1 MFETVSV
8 DDALHK
14 GIRNIV
20 YPRASLLV
28 LSIASPIFLR
38 AADLIPQSYI
48 FWGIPLGLLVTWLYW
63 AVASTKW
70 KVWAYDSVRNVHE
83 LQKRAIKEGIIT
95 EEGSFWDSISI
106 KSADDKQKLY
116 ELQSKFEVP
125 DVFIDDL
132 QVPGETQIFYS
143 KRKSMF
149 GLMMGL
155 LLLLGGIVMMIYAR
169 NAQAVPGIFL
179 IAIGG
184 FLAFNEVRHL
194 TSSQAQIII
203 NAEGIET
210 AKEPFRPWADICDE
224 DVITEHHG
232 KSTTH
237 NFVYSYDGG
246 SEDINLG
253 PMDITRHA
261 LEHLLLVYRGRNE
274 QKGKH

>member
-8 DDALHK
+8 DEALHR
-14 GIRNIV
+14 GTTHVV
-20 YPRASLLV
+20 YPRTSLFFLSLV
-28 LSIASPIFLR
+28 SPIFLR
-38 AADLIPQSYI
+38 AADLIPLSYI
-48 FWGIPLGLLVTWLYW
+48 FWGIPVGLLVTWLYW

-70 KVWAYDSVRNVHE
+70 KVWAYDNVRNVHE

-95 EEGSFWDSISI
+95 SDGSFWDSTSI

-116 ELQSKFEVP
+116 ELQSKFDVP

-132 QVPGETQIFYS
+132 QVPAETQIFYS

-149 GLMMGL
+149 SLMMGL
-155 LLLLGGIVMMIYAR
+155 LLLLGGIVLMIYD
-169 NAQAVPGIFL
+169 QSIPGIVL
-179 IAIGG
+179 IAFGG
-184 FLAFNEVRHL
+184 FLAFNEVQHL
-194 TSSQAQIII
+194 TSSRAQIII

-224 DVITEHHG
+224 DVVTEQHG

-246 SEDINLG
+246 SEDIDLA

-261 LEHLLLVYRGRNE
+261 LEHLLLVYRGRSE
-274 QKGKH
+274 QKTKH

>member
-8 DDALHK
+8 DDALHR

-20 YPRASLLV
+20 YPRTSLLI
-28 LSIASPIFLR
+28 LSITSPIFLR

-48 FWGIPLGLLVTWLYW
+48 FWGIPLGLFVTWFYW

-116 ELQSKFEVP
+116 ELQSKFDVP

-132 QVPGETQIFYS
+132 QVPAETQIFYS

-149 GLMMGL
+149 GLMMSL
-155 LLLLGGIVMMIYAR
+155 LLILGGTAMMIYT
-169 NAQAVPGIFL
+169 QGYPGVFL
-179 IAIGG
+179 IAFGG
-184 FLAFNEVRHL
+184 FLVFKEVQHF
-194 TSSQAQIII
+194 TSSQAQVII

-210 AKEPFRPWADICDE
+210 AKEPFRSWADICDE
-224 DVITEHHG
+224 DVVTEQHG

-246 SEDINLG
+246 SEDINLA

-261 LEHLLLVYRGRNE
+261 MEHLLLVYRGRSE
-274 QKGKH
+274 QKTKH